1 MFSPVFMCRNAVES
15 LVQEKEAIAEKLK
28 EENRKALE
36 QLRERLEAENMQSKK
51 VSLLDL
57 TVTVLTA

>member
-1 MFSPVFMCRNAVES
+1 MCRNAVES

-36 QLRERLEAENMQSKK
+36 QLRERLEAENVQSKK
-51 VSLLDL
+51 VGFITIIIISAF
-57 TVTVLTA
+57 V

>member
-1 MFSPVFMCRNAVES
+1 MES

-36 QLRERLEAENMQSKK
+36 QLRERLQAESDQSKK
-51 VSLLDL
+51 VGLIFICYIP
-57 TVTVLTA
+57 